1 MKKIII
7 AAILA
12 AVSLNATAA
21 DTEIDAMSASRDL
34 RASIE
39 KMLIVSGDTNATLRS
54 YNLSKTFENALNSQM
69 IPVLNNNPDASC
81 ELIAARV
88 AQNARGN
95 YAPYQVNPLMTRAI
109 EDMIGKMTVYTMAQ
123 CYYLKS

>member
-12 AVSLNATAA
+12 AVSLNAAA

-39 KMLIVSGDTNATLRS
+39 KMLIVSGDNNATLRS

-69 IPVLNNNPDASC
+69 VMVLNNDPDASC

>member
-1 MKKIII
+1 MRKIII

-12 AVSLNATAA
+12 AVSANAAA

-34 RASIE
+34 RSSIE
-39 KMLIVSGDTNATLRS
+39 KMLIMSGDNNATLRS
-54 YNLSKTFENALNSQM
+54 YNLSKTFENELNSQM
-69 IPVLNNNPDASC
+69 VTVLNSDPDASC

-88 AQNARGN
+88 AQNARDN
-95 YAPYQVNPLMTRAI
+95 YAPYQVNHLMTKAI
-109 EDMIGKMTVYTMAQ
+109 DDMIGKMVVYTMAQ